1 MVMGKTVHILLVE
14 DDDIDA
20 EAVIRAF
27 RKNRVANP
35 FFIARDGVEALEMLR
50 GENGRERLPR
60 PYLILLDLNMP
71 RMSGI
76 EFLGAL
82 RSDPDLR
89 NSLVFVLT
97 TSKRDEDIVS
107 AYDRNI
113 AGYLVKSD
121 VFDDFLELINLLESY
136 WRVIEFPPERN
147 G

>member
-1 MVMGKTVHILLVE
+1 MVLGKTVHILLVE

-20 EAVIRAF
+20 EAVMRAF
-27 RKNRVANP
+27 RRNKVANP
-35 FFIARDGVEALEMLR
+35 FHIARDGLVALDMLR
-50 GENGRERLPR
+50 GHNGQEKLPR
-60 PYLILLDLNMP
+60 PFLILLDLNMP

-76 EFLGAL
+76 EFLGEL

-107 AYDRNI
+107 AYDKNI
-113 AGYLVKSD
+113 AGYLVKSE
-121 VFDDFLELINLLESY
+121 VFDDFMELINLLESY
-136 WRVIEFPPERN
+136 WRVIEFPPERH